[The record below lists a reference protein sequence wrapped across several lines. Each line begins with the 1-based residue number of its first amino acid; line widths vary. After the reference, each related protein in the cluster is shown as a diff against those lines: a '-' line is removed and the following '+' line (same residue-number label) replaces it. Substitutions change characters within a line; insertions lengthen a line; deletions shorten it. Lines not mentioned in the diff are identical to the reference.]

1 MKSLFFALICLL
13 SFTFIN
19 TANAAG
25 VPLEYFGRADCAHCQ
40 DQKAFLSDFE
50 KEYPQ
55 VQIHYYDVMTP
66 EGEKLFEAVTNKS
79 KLSKTTPLT
88 FVGNT
93 FIQGFAS
100 PKTTGERMKKL
111 VKTSLFQE
119 TLTLEQYVQAN
130 VDAKIESV
138 AGGSCTDNVKD
149 CADEDTS
156 LVFDIPIIGSMNL
169 KNASL
174 LSLSLILGFIDGF
187 NPCAMWVL
195 IMFLIVLLQVGN
207 KVRMLQIAGAFIA
220 AEAIMYYMI
229 LNVWMTTWNF
239 VGLNQWVTPIVG
251 LISLGGGLFFLW
263 EAYTSDGTCKV
274 TNVEQKRK
282 ISKKVQSI
290 AENPL
295 TWISF
300 FAIVGLAF
308 SVNIIEFACSIGIP
322 QAFTKVLDLNLLSWF
337 QKQWYMFWYIL
348 MYMADDFLV
357 FGIAIY
363 SFEKLGTMHEYSRI
377 TNYIGGVLMLIIG
390 VLMILKP
397 ELLIF

>member
-1 MKSLFFALICLL
+1 MKSLLLLFGCLFSLIFM
-13 SFTFIN
+13 SN
-19 TANAAG
+19 VHAAG
-25 VPLEYFGRADCAHCQ
+25 VPLEYFGRVDCAHCQ
-40 DQKAFLSDFE
+40 DQKAFLNNFV

-55 VQIHYYDVMTP
+55 VQVRYYDVATK
-66 EGEKLFEAVTNKS
+66 EGAKLFEAVTGKA

-93 FIQGFAS
+93 FIQGFRS
-100 PKTTGERMKKL
+100 PETTGERMKKL
-111 VKTSLFQE
+111 VKASIFKE
-119 TLTLEQYVQAN
+119 TLTLEQYLQAGI
-130 VDAKIESV
+130 DAHIESV

-149 CADEDTS
+149 CEDEDTS
-156 LVFDIPIIGSMNL
+156 LIFDIPFLGSVNL

-174 LSLSLILGFIDGF
+174 LTLSVVLGFIDGF

-195 IMFLIVLLQVGN
+195 VMFLMVLLQVGN
-207 KVRMLQIAGAFIA
+207 KVRMMQIAGAFII
-220 AEAIMYYMI
+220 AEAVMYYMI

-263 EAYTSDGTCKV
+263 EAYMSDGTCQV
-274 TNVEQKRK
+274 TNMEQKKK

-295 TWISF
+295 TWLSF

-322 QAFTKVLDLNLLSWF
+322 QAFTKVLDINMLSWV

-348 MYMADDFLV
+348 LYMADDFLV

-377 TNYIGGVLMLIIG
+377 TNFIGGMLMLIIG
-390 VLMILKP
+390 VLMIAKP
-397 ELLIF
+397 ELLVF